1 MSGISNMKNII
12 IVTGGAGFVGSNLIE
27 HLLKKTKYKI
37 ISLDNYSSGFKKNH
51 VINRRVKYL
60 NEETLNIQKKL
71 NKFRKNI
78 KTIFHFGEFS
88 RIYQSFHRFNECF
101 KSNSIGSHAVFKFC
115 LDNKI
120 KLIYS
125 ATSASLGNS
134 GNDKNLSP
142 YSFTKSKNLELLDN
156 LKKWFNFKFEIIYF
170 YNVYGKNHI
179 KSGDMATVIGIF
191 EDQYLNNK
199 PLTVVK
205 PGTQTRKFTYIDDT
219 VEVCVDAWKKNRCK
233 HYSIA
238 AKNNYSILQ
247 IANIF
252 GGKIKY
258 LPERPGERYSS
269 ALTKINLSNKVI
281 NKIGKMCIKKYI
293 EDFKKNYQ

>member
-1 MSGISNMKNII
+1 MKNII
-12 IVTGGAGFVGSNLIE
+12 VVTGGAGFVGSNLIE
-27 HLLKKTKYKI
+27 QLLKKTKYKI

-71 NKFRKNI
+71 NKFKKNI

-88 RIYQSFHRFNECF
+88 RIYQSFQRFNECF

-191 EDQYLNNK
+191 EDQYLHNK

-205 PGTQTRKFTYIDDT
+205 PGTQTRKFTHIDDT
-219 VEVCVDAWKKNRCK
+219 VEVCVDAWKKNKCK